1 MADVA
6 EAKRWRHMLGW
17 AASAALLLVYWGLS
31 EGDDA
36 YAPQAVP
43 RTVVAV
49 EAQRLTIS
57 DVQPSDPTPGSAL
70 AISYSGVDAQAQPR
84 IWLGRTELAVLAR
97 RAGFLVAQLP
107 AGLAPGRIKIR
118 ATAGSER
125 SKTFELRV
133 KAVNWRKPF
142 RNLCGGLALLVLG
155 VQTLALGARG
165 VLGFANAQ
173 HLAALT
179 RPSIAAAGFGVLAGA
194 LTQSTTAVAGLLAGL
209 TSSRA
214 LTELSAAAAFLGATL
229 GAALAPLALA
239 NVAQPHWGLPAL
251 AIGTLLLGL
260 ARDRR
265 SKAAARLMLGVGLV
279 AFGVQV
285 LRPDFEPFV
294 SSARLL
300 AALDG
305 FAPGGLLGSVS
316 SALLGAGLVALF
328 QGPAPVLILALAIA
342 ELTGHQSTRSI
353 LALLSGSG
361 LGAALAAL
369 LTTSHRRRF
378 HRFARLNLLAG
389 ACGTLL
395 TAATVEPFS
404 RLSDLLAAGHA
415 HAIWNG
421 KHLLSP
427 IAWPVI
433 VAFALSQLTAAAV
446 LLPLLPRLQRW
457 VERSWPERAAV
468 AELPALLA
476 ERAVRDGLCAV
487 LGAQQAALPSILELA
502 LDGLRGSG
510 RRAEHQLAE
519 AHSALDALFAG
530 PLLALPARPSVP
542 TAADL
547 GRIALACQQLQRS
560 FEALLE
566 QAERLTESRILCSQ
580 PSAGA
585 LTPSVPEQALLREV
599 HGLIAAGLSSA
610 LTHLRAQ
617 SLPDA
622 DETRAREIRL
632 NATEASTRRALLADG
647 LESHHLQQSL
657 GLIELIAAYEMTG
670 NQLYRLAEALDQ
682 AHREGSAPSPSQLS
696 SPPTTTTETGR
707 A

>member
-1 MADVA
+1 MADVV
-6 EAKRWRHMLGW
+6 EGKRWRHMLGW

-43 RTVVAV
+43 RPISV

-57 DVQPSDPTPGSAL
+57 DVQPSEPTPGSAL
-70 AISYSGVDAQAQPR
+70 AITYSGVDAQAQPR
-84 IWLGRTELAVLAR
+84 IWLGRSELPVLAR

-107 AGLAPGRIKIR
+107 AGLAAGRIKIR

-179 RPSIAAAGFGVLAGA
+179 RPSFAAAGFGVLAGA

-279 AFGVQV
+279 TFGVQV

-305 FAPGGLLGSVS
+305 FAPGGLLGSAS

-378 HRFARLNLLAG
+378 HKLARLNLLAG

-404 RLSDLLAAGHA
+404 RLSDVLAAGHA

-446 LLPLLPRLQRW
+446 LLPLLPRLLRW
-457 VERSWPERAAV
+457 VERSWPERAAL
-468 AELPALLA
+468 AELPAVPA

-487 LGAQQAALPSILELA
+487 LGGQQAALPSILELA

-519 AHSALDALFAG
+519 AHAALDALFAG
-530 PLLALPARPSVP
+530 PLVTSAAARPLGG
-542 TAADL
+542 ADL
-547 GRIALACQQLQRS
+547 GCIALACQQLQRA

-580 PSAGA
+580 PSAQP
-585 LTPSVPEQALLREV
+585 LTPSAPEQALLREV
-599 HGLIAAGLSSA
+599 HGLIAAGLRSV

-617 SLPDA
+617 SAPDA

-647 LESHHLQQSL
+647 LESQHLQQSL
-657 GLIELIAAYEMTG
+657 GLIELIAAYETAG
-670 NQLYRLAEALDQ
+670 NQLYRLAETLDQ
-682 AHREGSAPSPSQLS
+682 AHREGSAPSPAQLS
-696 SPPTTTTETGR
+696 SPPTATTETGR